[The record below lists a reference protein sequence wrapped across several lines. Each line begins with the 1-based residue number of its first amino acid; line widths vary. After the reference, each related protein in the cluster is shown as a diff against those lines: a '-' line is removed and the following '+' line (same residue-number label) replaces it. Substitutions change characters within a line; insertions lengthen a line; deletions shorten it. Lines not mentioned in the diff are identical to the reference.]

1 MMDWRRECSVMS
13 AKDQAYAV
21 AWHEAV
27 AARRHLS
34 TGGVLAAYSGALP
47 PGVTLPE
54 QGEHPL
60 GVFSAADLNH
70 YARHTAEQVE
80 HHGGGSTMVVGPPSV
95 VAGFVIGS
103 VVRNAAARRRAH
115 RQAAPQWR
123 PAPLL
128 WTAVTSRRLWC
139 QSAGSDQPRWFN
151 FDMITG
157 VWLERDLLTVR
168 FRQGAPLQLGGPRAP
183 WLAAVVAATA
193 SAQRR
198 CTPCT
203 SWTAPHWRA
212 EGPRVT
218 AWDGA
223 QAPHPKRGL
232 ARPGRATLTLPV
244 APPHAT

>member
-1 MMDWRRECSVMS
+1 MS
-13 AKDQAYAV
+13 SKDQAYAV

-27 AARRHLS
+27 AARRHLL

-47 PGVTLPE
+47 PGVTLRE
-54 QGEHPL
+54 QGEYPL

-70 YARHTAEQVE
+70 YARHTAEQVV

-128 WTAVTSRRLWC
+128 WTAVTSHRLWC
-139 QSAGSDQPRWFN
+139 QSAGSGHPRWFN

-183 WLAAVVAATA
+183 WLAAVVARYSLGPAAVHTLHELD
-193 SAQRR
+193 SA
-198 CTPCT
+198 
-203 SWTAPHWRA
+203 A
-212 EGPRVT
+212 
-218 AWDGA
+218 
-223 QAPHPKRGL
+223 L
-232 ARPGRATLTLPV
+232 AG
-244 APPHAT
+244 